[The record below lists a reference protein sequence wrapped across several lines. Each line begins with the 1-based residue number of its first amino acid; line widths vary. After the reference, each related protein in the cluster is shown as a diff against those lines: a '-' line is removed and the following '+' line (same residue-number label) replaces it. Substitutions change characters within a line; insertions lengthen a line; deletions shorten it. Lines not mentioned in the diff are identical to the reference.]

1 MAIFF
6 ITVYSCGT
14 KSTTEGYVRAFKLTK
29 EITAT
34 QDEPNRTQLKTSE
47 QDVNRL
53 VTNTECTSIIK
64 SIYLFMLYSYE
75 APSWL

>member
-6 ITVYSCGT
+6 ITVVEPNQ
-14 KSTTEGYVRAFKLTK
+14 TTEGDVGAFKLTK
-29 EITAT
+29 ERTAA

-53 VTNTECTSIIK
+53 VTNTECTSNP
-64 SIYLFMLYSYE
+64 E
-75 APSWL
+75 PC